1 MLLPPDAP
9 EPQQGM
15 IDAEAH
21 SSLSCFGLPVLAC
34 RMQSPNEYLPST
46 RRVPFKYRRMS
57 TAHAF
62 QTIVHDQVLPRQ
74 SR

>member
-1 MLLPPDAP
+1 M
-9 EPQQGM
+9 
-15 IDAEAH
+15 
-21 SSLSCFGLPVLAC
+21 FGLPVLAW
-34 RMQSPNEYLPST
+34 RMQSPNEYLPSS

-62 QTIVHDQVLPRQ
+62 QTIVYEQVLPRQ